1 MSITAQGAAA
11 PAPASTPAIP
21 IEKLDLGPYN
31 IQYLPDGH
39 YVLDVNGNSPVKGA
53 GVIGYTLKLPQ
64 AGNQQWLFVPSP
76 DAPGWWYL
84 QTQMGTGFVV
94 TLKPDSTI
102 VPTPLVMMPPGLADA
117 DRQLWSLLS
126 TEEPGYWYI
135 QCKSGA
141 SNSNAPLVIGLT
153 DNKSEA
159 GAVAGPISFSG
170 FRAQAWGFRPVGNA
184 G

>member
-1 MSITAQGAAA
+1 MSITSKGAAA
-11 PAPASTPAIP
+11 PASSPAIP

-39 YVLDVNGNSPVKGA
+39 YVLDVSGNNPAKGA
-53 GVIGYTLKLPQ
+53 GVIGYTLKVPQ

-84 QTQMGTGFVV
+84 QTLMDTRFVL
-94 TLKPDSTI
+94 TLQPGSTV
-102 VPTPLVMMPPGLADA
+102 VPTPVVMTSVDLANA

-135 QCKSGA
+135 QSKFGA
-141 SNSNAPLVIGLT
+141 NNSNAPLVIGLT
-153 DNKSEA
+153 DNKVEA
-159 GAVAGPISFSG
+159 SAVAGPISFTG